1 MKQRVEGRGRRATG
15 SGPGGALPWVA
26 MGALVAYTSL
36 GGKATAV
43 TYAGDA
49 GSAAPAEGFPA
60 PGQQPVRR
68 FDIPAGTLAEVLS
81 AFQEATGV
89 EVLLRVPEETVRSVR
104 SPGVSGVYT
113 SEQSLA
119 ALLAGAAIGFR
130 FAGPEAVTLQLLLR
144 ESVEVTSPPSL
155 PSSLKYTEPLRDVPQ
170 TVTIVPRTIIE
181 EQGATTLRDV
191 LQNVP
196 GLTIAAGEGGT
207 PAGDN
212 LTLRGFSA
220 RNDVFVDGVRDL
232 GPQARD
238 PFDLEQVEV
247 VKGPASTYT
256 GRGSTGGT
264 VNLVSKTPLVGK
276 AYAASLA
283 LGTDATRRLT
293 ADLNQPLNGPAGGTA
308 FRLNLMAHDADV
320 AGRNA
325 VTNRRWGVAPALGF
339 GVGSPTRL
347 TLSYYHLQQ
356 DNVSDYGTPWV
367 PATNDVLVGYRD
379 QPAPVPRETFYGFRD
394 RDREKM
400 AADMGTVVF
409 ERDFDPSLRLRSQL
423 RYGRSTR
430 DSIATPPRFASDD
443 STAINRE
450 MRSWL
455 TEDDI
460 WDSQTDLQARVGS
473 GPVRHDLVAGVAASR
488 EGNERRTRSAPNAQT
503 SLLDPDPDDVY
514 AGEITLDPTVGDLTA
529 TSLAVYA
536 FDTVKAGPRL
546 ELSGG
551 FRYDYF
557 DASGVDTSG
566 SPLARTDRMLS
577 WRAGIV
583 FKPHSNGSVYAG
595 AGTSLDPSLE
605 ALSYGGRTT
614 DPGLAPEKSYT
625 VEAGSKWD
633 LFGEKL
639 AASASVFRVEKTN
652 ARTPGVLPDDP
663 PQVLEGE
670 QRVSGVEL
678 GLSGSLTR
686 SWKVFAAFTHLRSE
700 IVASNT
706 EAEIGHELPQT
717 PPNAL
722 SVWTTYRLSGNVV
735 LGAGARFVGRRYG
748 NTANTRTVDGY
759 WTFDAVATCPLA
771 RRLDLRLNVYNLTD
785 AYYFDR
791 VGGGHVVPGAAR
803 SATLSADVRF

>member
-1 MKQRVEGRGRRATG
+1 MKMDFIIILSSTRG
-15 SGPGGALPWVA
+15 PLPWVA
-26 MGALVAYTSL
+26 LGALGAYTCL
-36 GGKATAV
+36 GDKVTAV
-43 TYAGDA
+43 AHAGET
-49 GSAAPAEGFPA
+49 GPTAPAEASPA
-60 PGQQPVRR
+60 AGQQPVRR
-68 FDIPAGTLAEVLS
+68 FDIPPGGLTGALA
-81 AFQEATGV
+81 AFQRATGV
-89 EVLLRVPEETVRSVR
+89 EVLLRVPEETVRSMT
-104 SPGVSGVYT
+104 SPGVRGVYT
-113 SEQSLA
+113 FGQALA
-119 ALLAGAAIGFR
+119 GLLAGTAIGFR
-130 FAGPEAVTLQLLLR
+130 FAGPDAVTLQFLLR
-144 ESVEVTSPPSL
+144 TSVEVTSPQSMS
-155 PSSLKYTEPLRDVPQ
+155 SSLKYTEPMRDVPQ
-170 TVTIVPRTIIE
+170 TIAIVPQAVIE

-232 GPQARD
+232 GPQSRD

-247 VKGPASTYT
+247 VKGPGSAYT

-264 VNLVSKTPLVGK
+264 VNLVSKTPQVGK
-276 AYAASLA
+276 AYAASLT
-283 LGTDATRRLT
+283 LGTDETRRLT
-293 ADLNQPLNGPAGGTA
+293 ADLNQPLGEVGGGTA

-325 VTNRRWGVAPALGF
+325 VANQRWGVAPALGF

-356 DNVSDYGTPWV
+356 ENVSDYGIPWV
-367 PATNDVLVGYRD
+367 PPTNDVLVEYRD
-379 QPAPVPRETFYGFRD
+379 RPAPVPRETFYGFRD
-394 RDREKM
+394 RDRERM
-400 AADMGTVVF
+400 SADLATVAF

-443 STAINRE
+443 STVINRE
-450 MRSWL
+450 MRSWI

-460 WDSQTDLQARVGS
+460 WDSQTDLQVHVGWGS
-473 GPVRHDLVAGVAASR
+473 VQHALVAGVAASR
-488 EGNERRTRSAPNAQT
+488 EGNERRTRTAPNAQT
-503 SLLDPDPDDVY
+503 TLLDPNPDDAY
-514 AGEITLDPTVGDLTA
+514 TGEITLEPAVGDLTG

-536 FDTVKAGPRL
+536 FDTLKVGPQV

-551 FRYDYF
+551 LRLEHF
-557 DASGVDTSG
+557 DVDGVDTTG
-566 SPLARTDRMLS
+566 DTLARTDRMPS

-583 FKPHSNGSVYAG
+583 FKPRPNGSVYAG

-605 ALSYGGRTT
+605 ALSYGGRST
-614 DPGLAPEKSYT
+614 DPHLAPEKTYT
-625 VEAGSKWD
+625 VEVGSKWD
-633 LFGEKL
+633 VLGERL
-639 AASASVFRVEKTN
+639 ALSASVFRVEKTN

-686 SWKVFAAFTHLRSE
+686 SWRVFAAFTHLRSE
-700 IVASNT
+700 IVSSNT
-706 EAEIGHELPQT
+706 EAETGNELPQT

-722 SVWTTYRLSGNVV
+722 NIWTTYRFPRSVE
-735 LGAGARFVGRRYG
+735 LGAGARFMGRRYS
-748 NTANTRTVDGY
+748 NTANVRSVAGY
-759 WTFDAVATCPLA
+759 WTFDAMATCPLT

-785 AYYFDR
+785 AYYFER
-791 VGGGHVVPGAAR
+791 VGGGHVVPGPAR
-803 SATLSADVRF
+803 SATLSANVRF